1 MKSDSYADLAQ
12 LLYKLSEPLA
22 AKQSGTFFIATD
34 DNTSCRFAIKD
45 GEITHCCYKR
55 FHGLEAIQAIQAGL
69 RGRSAFS
76 ENNNSV
82 FRDSDKVEHQEVVRQ
97 LGLKFSELEEANE
110 TPTDDPPAPEAPKY
124 LKKTYRGQEVITK
137 APTATSSQNTKKKP
151 PRMYRG
157 QVLDD

>member
-22 AKQSGTFFIATD
+22 AKRSGTFFIATD

-69 RGRSAFS
+69 RGRAAFS
-76 ENNNSV
+76 ENNNSL
-82 FRDSDKVEHQEVVRQ
+82 FRDADKIEHQEVVRQ
-97 LGLKFSELEEANE
+97 LGLTFSEFEEIDE
-110 TPTDDPPAPEAPKY
+110 TPAEEIPAPEAPKH
-124 LKKTYRGQEVITK
+124 LKKTYRGQEIITE
-137 APTATSSQNTKKKP
+137 APTTNSQSTEKKP

>member
-1 MKSDSYADLAQ
+1 MKSDPYADLAK
-12 LLYKLSEPLA
+12 LLHELSVPLA
-22 AKQSGTFFIATD
+22 AKSSGTFFIATD

-69 RGRSAFS
+69 RGRAAFS
-76 ENNNSV
+76 ENKNSL
-82 FRDSDKVEHQEVVRQ
+82 FRESDKVAHQDVVDQ
-97 LGLKFSELEEANE
+97 LGLTFPEPEEIE
-110 TPTDDPPAPEAPKY
+110 EPPVEEIPAPEEPKY
-124 LKKTYRGQEVITK
+124 LKKTYRGQEIITE
-137 APTATSSQNTKKKP
+137 APKPKSKSAAKKP